1 MPTSDLLKFMLRH
14 AALGMAI
21 AVAVVAGIVALNVA
35 GLRGLMLGSEAGLL
49 ALFMLTFF
57 MGLTFSSAQIAFA
70 VLMMTKTS
78 GGGRGSRRK
87 LDLYHWF
94 APPAPAVVRVKR

>member
-1 MPTSDLLKFMLRH
+1 MSDLLKFMLRH
-14 AALGMAI
+14 AAVGMAI
-21 AVAVVAGIVALNVA
+21 AVLVVAGIVALDVA

-70 VLMMTKTS
+70 VLMLTKS
-78 GGGRGSRRK
+78 GGGGGRRRRK
-87 LDLYHWF
+87 LDLHYWL
-94 APPAPAVVRVKR
+94 APPTPVAVRVRR